1 MTAWTQASA
10 TSRVS
15 DLGSSQVSV
24 AKAAAAKAA
33 IGTRSSTATAPSSG
47 SRTQCCRGGRPL
59 TRRPGSAQ
67 REPRQQQGC
76 IAETDR
82 QRQVAEHLEPQRP
95 PRGLAQLIGQPA
107 ADFRQIL
114 DRGGGDDQ
122 VVGDGGDTVA
132 DLLQGLGGGLGG
144 LGLIRRV
151 GLACL
156 DEQTEVLDQGRAGGR
171 VLELRDQR
179 LDLLHG
185 ILGLL
190 RSGRRLCRHQ
200 LRPGTGS
207 LEQAGQQHETEDSK
221 ATQRRP
227 GAERRHGTMKYC
239 G

>member
-1 MTAWTQASA
+1 MDPGQRDKPRLGPRIEPGQRREGGSGEGSDRHEVEHGNRAQQRQPHPVL
-10 TSRVS
+10 SRRTPT
-15 DLGSSQVSV
+15 D
-24 AKAAAAKAA
+24 
-33 IGTRSSTATAPSSG
+33 PSS
-47 SRTQCCRGGRPL
+47 
-59 TRRPGSAQ
+59 GSAQ